1 MNVCILGSSGGF
13 AFDYLLLA
21 IKLGVVSAQVN
32 RIITDRPCRTNE
44 VAKKHNINSTIIK
57 QDMSID
63 RGTYSDLLLEQIPE
77 NIDIIL
83 ISLRRLISGK
93 ILSKYKN
100 KIVNTHPSLLPSY
113 KGYGANNKLLN
124 EGKTVFGGCSC
135 HIVNDL
141 PDDGPIIIQSVVP
154 LGVEENLTEWELK
167 LWHHQKYNLSQT
179 VQFFSDNRIKV
190 TKEKVIIS
198 DAKYGGLP
206 TNPSIEI
213 DFSEVDKFFKIEK

>member
-77 NIDIIL
+77 NTDIIL